1 MVDIKKITEY
11 KEKRMEGGIME
22 TAGKKIRV
30 AMYCRMG
37 TDMDSKRGWK
47 MQKGW
52 RIPQSNPPAGYP
64 KIEPVFE
71 CRHII

>member
-1 MVDIKKITEY
+1 
-11 KEKRMEGGIME
+11 ME

-37 TDMDSKRGWK
+37 TDTDSRQEPE

-64 KIEPVFE
+64 QIKQTFE
-71 CRHII
+71 SRRTI